1 MAKARTSR
9 ANSSVTP
16 INRKPSE
23 VKEARRSS
31 SGNGNLEEEIRR
43 RAYELFQER
52 GGEHGRHHEDW
63 LRAEAEVRA
72 RFSDRTA

>member
-1 MAKARTSR
+1 MAKAKTPRTT
-9 ANSSVTP
+9 SSVTP

-23 VKEARRSS
+23 VKELRKSS
-31 SGNGNLEEEIRR
+31 NGNGNLEEEIRR

-63 LRAEAEVRA
+63 LRAETEVRA
-72 RFSDRTA
+72 RYANRTA

>member
-1 MAKARTSR
+1 MAKAKTPRT
-9 ANSSVTP
+9 NSSVTP

-23 VKEARRSS
+23 AKELHRTSN
-31 SGNGNLEEEIRR
+31 GNGNLEEEIRR

-63 LRAEAEVRA
+63 LRAEAEIRA
-72 RFSDRTA
+72 RFANRTA

>member
-1 MAKARTSR
+1 MAKARTPR
-9 ANSSVTP
+9 TNPSVTP

-23 VKEARRSS
+23 VKELRKS

-43 RAYELFQER
+43 RAYELFEER

-72 RFSDRTA
+72 RFANRTA

>member
-1 MAKARTSR
+1 MAKARTPR
-9 ANSSVTP
+9 TNSFVTP

-23 VKEARRSS
+23 VKELRKSN
-31 SGNGNLEEEIRR
+31 GNGNLEEEIRR

-52 GGEHGRHHEDW
+52 GGDHGRHHEDW

-72 RFSDRTA
+72 RYANRSA